1 MNTLLHEGYFALF
14 LIVALGMWLG
24 QLEVRGISL
33 DVSAVIFVALVFGH
47 YGIKVPSDFQKI
59 GLILFIYSVGLQSGS
74 GFFDAFRKHGRTL
87 LLMGAIIVASGAG
100 VTVLCCKIFGI
111 DSKLG
116 AGLLAGGLTS
126 TPGLAA
132 AIESTG
138 SSPLASIG
146 YGVAYPFG
154 VLGVIVFLRLLPK
167 FLGADIAAAATDW
180 DREAKA
186 EYPEIFNANFVV
198 ENSNI
203 HGQTIGELGIATMTG
218 AHVSRVLHAGQAF
231 TPSKDTRLHV
241 GDRIKAVGTRKAL
254 DKVRLLV
261 GKPTDEDIPL
271 SQDHDVKWVLVTNKD
286 VVGKTLGQINLWMVY
301 SATVTRIR
309 RSGVDITPN
318 ANTALRFGDKLMI
331 ASNKDNLGR
340 VARLLGNDERCL
352 SETNFLPI
360 ALGIV
365 LGVLLGSFAIP
376 AGSFTFA
383 LGSTG
388 GVLAA
393 GLILSRLGKTGPIL
407 WSMSGFS
414 NQFMRELGLLFF
426 LAAVGTEAGE
436 HLVKVITDGGW
447 NLIVVSI
454 LIAVMPMVVA
464 AVIGHFVL
472 RMNFLSLLGV
482 IAGGM
487 TSTPGL
493 AAVDPLT
500 DSDAPALAYATV
512 YPFALVGMVV
522 ACQIV
527 ARL

>member
-24 QLEVRGISL
+24 QLEFRGISL

-87 LLMGAIIVASGAG
+87 LIMGAVIVGAGAG
-100 VTVLCCKIFGI
+100 VTVLCCKLFGI
-111 DSKLG
+111 DLHLG

-132 AIESTG
+132 AIESTN
-138 SSPLASIG
+138 SPLASIG

-167 FLGADIAAAATDW
+167 MLRADIPAAAADW
-180 DREAKA
+180 EKESKA

-198 ENSNI
+198 ENANI
-203 HGQTIGELGIATMTG
+203 NGQTIGDLGIATMTG
-218 AHVSRVLHAGQAF
+218 ARVSRVLHNGEAF
-231 TPSKDTRLHV
+231 TPNKDTRLHI
-241 GDRIKAVGTRKAL
+241 GDRVKAVGTRKAL
-254 DKVRLLV
+254 DNVRVLV
-261 GKPTDEDIPL
+261 GKPTDEEIPL
-271 SQDHDVKWVLVTNKD
+271 SQGYEVRWVLVTNKD
-286 VVGKTLGQINLWMVY
+286 IVGKTLGQLNLWMTHN
-301 SATVTRIR
+301 ATVTRIR
-309 RSGVDITPN
+309 RSGVDIAPN
-318 ANTALRFGDKLMI
+318 TSTALRFGDKLMI
-331 ASNKDNLGR
+331 ACDKDNLGR

-365 LGVLLGSFAIP
+365 LGVLLGSLEIP
-376 AGSFTFA
+376 VGSFKFA

-393 GLILSRLGKTGPIL
+393 GLILSRLGKTGPVL

-426 LAAVGTEAGE
+426 LAAVGTEAGG
-436 HLVKVITDGGW
+436 HLVKVVTEGGW
-447 NLIVVSI
+447 NLIVASL

-464 AVIGHFVL
+464 TIIGHFFL

-493 AAVDPLT
+493 AAVDPMS